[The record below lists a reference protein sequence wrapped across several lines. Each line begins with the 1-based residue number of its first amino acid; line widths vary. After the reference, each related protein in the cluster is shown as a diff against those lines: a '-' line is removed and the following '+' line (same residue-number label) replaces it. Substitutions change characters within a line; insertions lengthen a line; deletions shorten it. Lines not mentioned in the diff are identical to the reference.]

1 MAEIGRKQ
9 DSADKAAAEPQCRHA
24 QREAAARG
32 MADQDAAGRRASAI
46 ELVQKI
52 RQVIF
57 ELTDIGD
64 IAAGA

>member
-1 MAEIGRKQ
+1 V
-9 DSADKAAAEPQCRHA
+9 
-24 QREAAARG
+24 
-32 MADQDAAGRRASAI
+32 ADQDAAGRRGSAI